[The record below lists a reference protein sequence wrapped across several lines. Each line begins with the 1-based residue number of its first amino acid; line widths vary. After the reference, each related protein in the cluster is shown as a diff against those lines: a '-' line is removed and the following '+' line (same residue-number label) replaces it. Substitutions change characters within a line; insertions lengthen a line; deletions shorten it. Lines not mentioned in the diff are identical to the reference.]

1 MRKKTPPKTSSMREE
16 EEKKK
21 TSSKSYSQ
29 TKLLR
34 RQSWPTMY
42 NELMGNEW
50 RNEVRWMDEK
60 NSNKQTK
67 KKMLDKWSDKN
78 MSLVLRLIIGMD

>member
-1 MRKKTPPKTSSMREE
+1 MEVLYRQHCTQGTYITQNCVRSNKQKDKLTYVQCGIIIQEINERKKHHQKTSSMREE

-34 RQSWPTMY
+34 RQS
-42 NELMGNEW
+42 
-50 RNEVRWMDEK
+50 
-60 NSNKQTK
+60 
-67 KKMLDKWSDKN
+67 
-78 MSLVLRLIIGMD
+78 